1 MMSATAMNQSY
12 AKLPARDVERA
23 RAFYADKLG
32 MTPFGEYNNHLYYE
46 LEGSR
51 FMVYPSGGAASG
63 THDQLGFVV
72 EDLGST
78 VATLRADGVVFE
90 EYEPLP
96 GASASDGI
104 MDFGGVRS
112 AWFKDSEGNLLSI
125 AEFAGGSPFV
135 ARPESGVQ
143 STRGNVLAMAR
154 PGGGEQ
160 GRTGTDAVGVYPD
173 GGRSIWLLGML
184 ITFKAV
190 GEETGGEYSL
200 YELTV
205 PPQLGAPPHIHHR
218 ESEAYYVLDG
228 EVEFLKGARAVRAG
242 VGQFVHVPRGVV
254 HAFANAGKEPARFLG
269 IVTPGGLHEKL
280 LSSLGE
286 PAKSDTLPAP
296 PEGPPDAERFAA
308 IMREHDSEVLPV
320 SGQ

>member
-1 MMSATAMNQSY
+1 MMATTALNQTY

-32 MTPFGEYNNHLYYE
+32 LTPFGEYNDHLYYD
-46 LEGSR
+46 LEGSH
-51 FMVYPSGGAASG
+51 FMIYPSGGAASG
-63 THDQLGFVV
+63 NHDQLGFVV
-72 EDLGST
+72 DDLGST
-78 VATLRADGVVFE
+78 VAALRSGGVVFE
-90 EYEPLP
+90 EYESP
-96 GASASDGI
+96 GASAADGI
-104 MDFGGVRS
+104 MDFGAVRS
-112 AWFKDSEGNLLSI
+112 AWFKDSEGNLISI
-125 AEFAGGSPFV
+125 AEFADGSPFA
-135 ARPESGVQ
+135 ARSESGVQ
-143 STRGNVLAMAR
+143 ARRGNGLTAAR
-154 PGGGEQ
+154 PGGGER
-160 GRTGTDAVGVYPD
+160 GGSVTGAVGVYPD
-173 GGRSIWLLGML
+173 GGRSTWLLGML

-190 GEETGGEYSL
+190 SEETGGEYSL

-205 PPQLGAPPHIHHR
+205 PPHLGAPSHIHHR
-218 ESEAYYVLDG
+218 ETEAYYVLDG
-228 EVEFLKGARAVRAG
+228 EVEFSKGERTVRAG

-254 HAFANAGKEPARFLG
+254 HAFANAGQEPARFLG

-286 PAKSDTLPAP
+286 PAKTETLPAP

>member
-1 MMSATAMNQSY
+1 MSATAIDQAY

-23 RAFYADKLG
+23 RAFYADELG
-32 MTPFGEYNNHLYYE
+32 LTPFGEYNNHLYYE
-46 LEGSR
+46 LEGSH
-51 FMVYPSGGAASG
+51 FMIYPSGGAASG

-72 EDLGST
+72 DDVGST
-78 VATLRADGVVFE
+78 VAALRSGGVVFE
-90 EYEPLP
+90 EYEPP
-96 GASASDGI
+96 GASAAEGI
-104 MDFGGVRS
+104 TDFGGVRS
-112 AWFKDSEGNLLSI
+112 AWFKDSEGNLISI
-125 AEFAGGSPFV
+125 AEFAGGSPFA
-135 ARPESGVQ
+135 ARPESDVQ
-143 STRGNVLAMAR
+143 ARRGNGLAVAR

-160 GRTGTDAVGVYPD
+160 SGTGTDAIGVYPG

-190 GEETGGEYSL
+190 SEETGGEYSL

-218 ESEAYYVLDG
+218 ETEAYYVLDG
-228 EVEFLKGARAVRAG
+228 EVEFLKGERTVRAS

-254 HAFANAGKEPARFLG
+254 HAFANAGREPARFLG

-286 PAKSDTLPAP
+286 PAKTETLPAP
-296 PEGPPDAERFAA
+296 PEGPPDAERFVA
-308 IMREHDSEVLPV
+308 IMREHDSEVLPP

>member
-32 MTPFGEYNNHLYYE
+32 LTPFGEYNNHLYYE
-46 LEGSR
+46 LEGSL

-112 AWFKDSEGNLLSI
+112 AWFKDSEGNLISI
-125 AEFAGGSPFV
+125 AEFAGASPFA
-135 ARPESGVQ
+135 ARPESGVRPI
-143 STRGNVLAMAR
+143 RGNGLAVAR
-154 PGGGEQ
+154 PGGDEQ
-160 GRTGTDAVGVYPD
+160 GGTDIVGVYPD

-190 GEETGGEYSL
+190 SEETGGEYSL

-218 ESEAYYVLDG
+218 ETESYYVLDG
-228 EVEFLKGARAVRAG
+228 EVEFLKGERAVRAG

-254 HAFANAGKEPARFLG
+254 HAFANVGKEPARFLG

-286 PAKSDTLPAP
+286 PAKTETLPEP